1 MSRML
6 KANLALVSLLW
17 TAAAPAAVYFNLGAG
32 GAFSSTSNR
41 FTGNSTTVLYGP
53 TAIGTSLF
61 SLPDVNWRNEFKNG
75 FDLNAALGYRLN
87 DTWRADVEFLY
98 QNLKHHS
105 QGNYDWQEQN
115 PITGAIYARQANN
128 PISDK
133 SKRAHVYS
141 LLTNIAY
148 DLTPNGQWTPFLNG
162 GVGVAWL
169 QSGRVKT
176 NNIINIDD
184 PATPLVETAPA
195 TQTSP
200 SLYGTAF
207 AWQFKAGAAY
217 AVNDKTTA
225 ILQYRL
231 LGTSSFKASGSVI
244 TSNPGTPGQASF
256 YIAEHDIK
264 GLLTQAIEFTL
275 RLNV

>member
-6 KANLALVSLLW
+6 KISLAALHLLW
-17 TAAAPAAVYFNLGAG
+17 TGAVPAAVYFNLGAG
-32 GAFSSTSNR
+32 GVFSSTSNR
-41 FTGNSTTVLYGP
+41 FIGNSTTVLYGP

-61 SLPDVNWRNEFKNG
+61 SLPNVNWQNEFNNG
-75 FDLNAALGYRLN
+75 FDLNAAVGYRVN
-87 DTWRADVEFLY
+87 DTWRADIEWVY
-98 QNLKHHS
+98 QNLMRYSKGS
-105 QGNYDWQEQN
+105 YDWQEQN
-115 PITGAIYARQANN
+115 PATGAIYARQANN

-141 LLTNIAY
+141 LLTNLAY
-148 DLTPNGQWTPFLNG
+148 DLNHHGRWTPFLNG

-169 QSGRVKT
+169 QSGRVQT

-184 PATPLVETAPA
+184 PATPLIETAPA
-195 TQTSP
+195 IQHSP

-207 AWQFKAGAAY
+207 AWQFKTGLAY
-217 AVNDKTTA
+217 DVNEKTTA

-231 LGTSSFKASGSVI
+231 FATSHFKAGNSVI
-244 TSNPGTPGQASF
+244 TSNPGAPGQASF
-256 YIAEHDIK
+256 YVAEHDIK
-264 GLLTQAIEFTL
+264 GLLTQAIELNL